1 MFKPSVHWVKDIAP
15 LRLALMP
22 KPRGG
27 EDLED
32 EVCAWRSAG
41 LDTVVSLLESD
52 EVREL
57 ELRME
62 ANFCAQH
69 GIAFHSYP
77 ITDRGTPSSK
87 RRAHEFIDQLHGTL
101 LAGRAV
107 AIHCRAG
114 IGRTGLVAGCLLHL
128 IGVPRSDV
136 FQMLS
141 RARGVAVPDTIEQI
155 KWVDAFAEERRSAA

>member
-1 MFKPSVHWVKDIAP
+1 MFKPTIHWVKDIAP

-27 EDLED
+27 EDLKD
-32 EVCAWRSAG
+32 EIRAWRSAG
-41 LDTVVSLLESD
+41 LDTVVSLLESH
-52 EVREL
+52 EVRQL

-69 GIAFHSYP
+69 GIAFRSYP

-87 RRAHEFIDQLHGTL
+87 RQTHEFIDQLHGSL
-101 LAGRAV
+101 LAGKAV

-136 FQMLS
+136 FHMLS
-141 RARGVAVPDTIEQI
+141 RARDVAVPDTVEQI
-155 KWVDAFAEERRSAA
+155 KWVEAFAGERRSAA